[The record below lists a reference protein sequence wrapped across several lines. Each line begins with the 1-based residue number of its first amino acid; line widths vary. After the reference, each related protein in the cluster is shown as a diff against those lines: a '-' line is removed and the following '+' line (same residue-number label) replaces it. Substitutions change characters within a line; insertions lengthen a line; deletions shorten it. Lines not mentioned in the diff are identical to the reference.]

1 MGGKEKKSPRRSP
14 KMLYHGTPHLVDELV
29 PKLPRGSDDFNSQEG
44 IYTSS
49 NKAESALYAMAR
61 DKERINKG
69 FGIKNGILYL
79 RKDRWLK
86 EFNEAGKPLHT
97 LNDRGYLYTINTNNY
112 DQNPNI
118 PTEFIIKHPVKPD
131 TREEITP
138 HDITDHIKYVTKE
151 EMASIF
157 AE

>member
-1 MGGKEKKSPRRSP
+1 
-14 KMLYHGTPHLVDELV
+14 
-29 PKLPRGSDDFNSQEG
+29 
-44 IYTSS
+44 
-49 NKAESALYAMAR
+49 MAR

-86 EFNEAGKPLHT
+86 EFNEAGKPLHK
-97 LNDRGYLYTINTNNY
+97 LNDRGYLYTINSDNY
-112 DQNPNI
+112 EQNPNI
-118 PTEFIIKHPVKPD
+118 PTEHIIKQPVKPD
-131 TREEITP
+131 TREEITH

>member
-1 MGGKEKKSPRRSP
+1 
-14 KMLYHGTPHLVDELV
+14 
-29 PKLPRGSDDFNSQEG
+29 
-44 IYTSS
+44 
-49 NKAESALYAMAR
+49 MAR

-86 EFNEAGKPLHT
+86 EFNEPGKPLHT

-112 DQNPNI
+112 EQNPNI
-118 PTEFIIKHPVKPD
+118 PTEFIIKQPIKPD
-131 TREEITP
+131 TREEITH
-138 HDITDHIKYVTKE
+138 HDITDRIKYVTKE